1 MHVWRRF
8 PAEAHQ
14 QPQLFSS
21 SFRDISTNR
30 RYCHH
35 GHVRT
40 GGGVAGSLF
49 RCRCTVPHIAVSVCD
64 MRYTMRYTYASDEVH
79 TTSATTPVVLRPYPC
94 CRSSR
99 GVGFRCDWLIAS
111 RWMGSFAFGFF
122 LTRQKAA
129 APPSHPCLFSEA
141 NGMYTST
148 FLCFRSPSGEYLV
161 FDQNPRLKVSP
172 NLPGYDWLAGE
183 GVNVIAGISL
193 ERFHVT
199 L

>member
-40 GGGVAGSLF
+40 GGGGAGSLF

-64 MRYTMRYTYASDEVH
+64 MRYTMMRYTYASDEVH
-79 TTSATTPVVLRPYPC
+79 TTSAMTPVVLRPYPC

-148 FLCFRSPSGEYLV
+148 FLCFRSPSRWCECE
-161 FDQNPRLKVSP
+161 
-172 NLPGYDWLAGE
+172 LPGYHW
-183 GVNVIAGISL
+183 NV
-193 ERFHVT
+193 FM
-199 L
+199 